1 MTERADRGQG
11 ASGGAM
17 ARKSAVRHGPKAAA
31 YPGVVHAS
39 GGVETYDYS
48 ASQWE
53 PEGRRGRRPWR
64 GSGGR
69 WRVWIGR
76 FLLWACILVLLATGG
91 RAGFERSTAEPS
103 GAPQAP
109 KQDAKAAFPVAS
121 ASAYAVQFAG
131 VYLNYDQKNPAAREQ
146 ALRFFL
152 PEGMDGQFG
161 WNGTGEM
168 QVQSVQA
175 GGADV
180 RDANNAVV
188 TVLAQANGRWL
199 QLAVPVYVKDGRFA
213 VSGEPALLPPPPRAQ
228 VPQRPVSTDRDT
240 GLENELQQ
248 TLVGFFKAYGS
259 GDTVN
264 LSRFSDDES
273 ATGLAGAVTLGQLR
287 EVNAPNGAADQ
298 RDITATVAWQIPSSQ
313 RGGAPGE
320 LQQTYQLTVVKKDG
334 TWYVRDLR
342 GSTKLL

>member
-1 MTERADRGQG
+1 
-11 ASGGAM
+11 M
-17 ARKSAVRHGPKAAA
+17 ARKSAVRHGPKTAA
-31 YPGVVHAS
+31 YPGAVDAS
-39 GGVETYDYS
+39 GGVETYDYPPS
-48 ASQWE
+48 GWD
-53 PEGRRGRRPWR
+53 PEARRGGRRPWR

-76 FLLWACILVLLATGG
+76 FLLWACIIVLLVNGV
-91 RAGFERSTAEPS
+91 RAEFERFTADP
-103 GAPQAP
+103 AQTPQTP
-109 KQDAKAAFPVAS
+109 RQDAKAAFPVPG

-131 VYLNYDQKNPAAREQ
+131 IYLNYDQQNPAAREQ
-146 ALRFFL
+146 SLQFFL

-161 WNGTGEM
+161 WNGTGQL

-175 GGADV
+175 AGADV

-199 QLAVPVYVKDGRFA
+199 QLAVPVYAKDGRFA

-228 VPQRPVSTDRDT
+228 LPQRPAGTERDT

-248 TLVGFFKAYGS
+248 TLVGFFKAYAS

-273 ATGLAGAVTLGQLR
+273 VTGLAGAVTFGQLK
-287 EVNAPNGAADQ
+287 EVNAPNGTAER
-298 RDITATVAWQIPSSQ
+298 RDITATVSWQIPSS
-313 RGGAPGE
+313 RPRGAPGE
-320 LQQTYQLTVVKKDG
+320 LEQTYQLSVVKKDG
-334 TWYVRDLR
+334 TWYVRDIH
-342 GSTKLL
+342 GSTQLSGS

>member
-1 MTERADRGQG
+1 
-11 ASGGAM
+11 
-17 ARKSAVRHGPKAAA
+17 
-31 YPGVVHAS
+31 
-39 GGVETYDYS
+39 
-48 ASQWE
+48 
-53 PEGRRGRRPWR
+53 
-64 GSGGR
+64 
-69 WRVWIGR
+69 
-76 FLLWACILVLLATGG
+76 LLWACIIVLLVNGV
-91 RAGFERSTAEPS
+91 RAEFDRFTAEPS

-131 VYLNYDQKNPAAREQ
+131 VYLNYDQKNPAGREQ

-152 PEGMDGQFG
+152 PDGVDGQFG
-161 WNGTGEM
+161 WNGTGDM
-168 QVQSVQA
+168 HVQSVQA
-175 GGADV
+175 AGTDV

-199 QLAVPVYVKDGRFA
+199 ELAVPVYAKDGRFA
-213 VSGEPALLPPPPRAQ
+213 VSAEPALLPPPPRAQ
-228 VPQRPVSTDRDT
+228 LPQRPGGADRDA

-273 ATGLAGAVTLGQLR
+273 VTGLAGAVTFGQLK
-287 EVNAPNGAADQ
+287 EVNAPNGTADR

-313 RGGAPGE
+313 PKGAPGE
-320 LQQTYQLTVVKKDG
+320 LEQTYQLTVVKKDG
-334 TWYVRDLR
+334 TWYVRDIR
-342 GSTKLL
+342 GSTQSPGS